1 MMLMIIAVLIV
12 LGLCFGSF
20 VNALVWRVHEQAELE
35 EQATKKKSKKAKAA
49 DVTLAD
55 LSISK
60 GRSMCPH
67 CHHTLSALDLL
78 PLVSWLA
85 LRGKCRYCH
94 KPISAQYP
102 VVELLTA
109 VLFVISY
116 LYWPVNFDGSG
127 LKIAAFIVW
136 LPLLV
141 GFMALIIYDFRWM
154 LLPDRIVFPLGAIA
168 SVLAGLMIASS
179 EHPLRAFLNVLG
191 GVIIGGGLFW
201 LIYQFSKGKWIGGG
215 DVKLGWLLGL
225 VVGTPGK
232 AALFIFGAAIL
243 GTVASLPLLV
253 SKRLKGNSVIPF
265 GPFLIIAAIIAQLF
279 GAALL
284 AWYQRTFHVYPL

>member
-1 MMLMIIAVLIV
+1 MIIAVLIV
-12 LGLCFGSF
+12 VGLCFGSF
-20 VNALVWRVHEQAELE
+20 VNALVWRVHEQAELKE
-35 EQATKKKSKKAKAA
+35 GPTQKPGKKTAAKAT
-49 DVTLAD
+49 DVKLAD

-60 GRSMCPH
+60 GRSMCPN

-78 PLVSWLA
+78 PVLSWLT

-94 KPISAQYP
+94 KPISMQYP
-102 VVELLTA
+102 LVELLTA
-109 VLFVISY
+109 VLFVVSY
-116 LYWPVNFDGSG
+116 LAWPVNFDGSG

-141 GFMALIIYDFRWM
+141 GFMALIIYDLRWM

-168 SVLAGLMIASS
+168 AVFAALVIADSV
-179 EHPLRAFLNVLG
+179 HPLRAFLNLLG
-191 GVIIGGGLFW
+191 AILVGGGLFW

-225 VVGTPGK
+225 AVGTPGK

-243 GTVASLPLLV
+243 GTVASLPLLA
-253 SKRLKGNSVIPF
+253 SKRLKSDSVIPF

-279 GAALL
+279 GAVII
-284 AWYQRTFHVYPL
+284 AWYQRTFQVYPL